1 MGVYAPAHRP
11 RAVFKLIEGAASPV
25 VPVVG
30 HLPRHTRIRDK
41 KSVLRGLL
49 PKGIVTELTE
59 SYVSPDPQQWI
70 WNQYKYYVQPGYL
83 RMRPDEV
90 AQLRLYLSSTYMP
103 DEPCGILTHAE
114 YFEDLDLTRS
124 AGWPSLHTKA
134 WFWNYDYNRAINGWE
149 RFVATGEIPDV
160 IGVVSPKLNE
170 TLAPTKV
177 TRLVVCLPADF
188 HHKEKRVLE
197 PILSFHRQNPWR
209 GAMRVGTSMRGEA
222 HRIFND
228 FADDDEV
235 YECDLT
241 GQEFCHNDDVTGL
254 LSWLCQRQSSR
265 PDLVRALFD
274 ANRKA
279 KLLFPDGTLTDATPA
294 EKSGS
299 MYTLT
304 GNSICTE
311 MQWVRAHY
319 NIALAEGFPYDP
331 AHLKLHIL
339 GDNSLAALRGPLR
352 GKMLAFQM
360 LFRTYGFHLKV
371 QRSAG
376 RGAWGLVW
384 CGFTKEGP
392 REWLKFTKPLKMLA
406 KAYYDAPDAECCKQ
420 QLLAVYTL
428 CWNTPLR
435 DVAAQALERL
445 KRQCGTPYVLPSY
458 FDVQCTLAEGIE
470 QGRGGFSFSTSAVVP
485 LRASNSVHNGQRGPP
500 NKRVAMPK
508 GYGKKGGKIGP
519 PTKRAHN
526 KGIRRAKKQVK
537 RKERPRRK
545 GNAHGRARASVTSA
559 PAAEAWS
566 YRPIFSRKSIPGG
579 CLVTISDY
587 VMPVMQ
593 GAIETVAS
601 LPFSLDIK
609 EQSLQQPGSVNA
621 KLRQEASLWCRYQV
635 ESASVTYVGK
645 VGTDVLGDST
655 VAIIPGELKPPTSA
669 RELSSFMGASIGPVW
684 DKHRTGQWKPRENRL
699 FLTDRGGPDGG
710 SQRYPFSVAAA
721 CDGIQGT
728 STIQHEVG
736 NVFLTVKI
744 RFVDSCE
751 PPSNTLVL
759 AMSEAR
765 VTEATHNFQM
775 EWNGMN
781 AQVGDFNWNP
791 RGVGSGYFTATPA
804 AAGSSAA
811 GTLFDNVPNRIYFD
825 LEAGTYYMAVYVDL
839 TAAPEEKVNAGFE
852 VVRHGKPTV
861 DGPEA
866 KGDVF
871 ASLIGTRLTE
881 DQTQLWTIAT
891 DSATVATAYANA
903 FWFFAIIPSPMRC
916 YVNFNAVDVRTIN
929 SARLVAVR
937 TA

>member
-1 MGVYAPAHRP
+1 M
-11 RAVFKLIEGAASPV
+11 
-25 VPVVG
+25 
-30 HLPRHTRIRDK
+30 
-41 KSVLRGLL
+41 
-49 PKGIVTELTE
+49 TELTE
-59 SYVSPDPQQWI
+59 SYVSPDPLQWK

-103 DEPCGILTHAE
+103 DQPCGILTHAE

-124 AGWPSLHTKA
+124 AGWPSLNTKA

-149 RFVATGEIPDV
+149 RFVATGEVPDV

-188 HHKEKRVLE
+188 HYKEKRVLE
-197 PILSFHRQNPWR
+197 PILNFHRQNPWR

-279 KLLFPDGTLTDATPA
+279 KLLFPDGTLTAATPA

-352 GKMLAFQM
+352 GRMLAFQM

-392 REWLKFTKPLKMLA
+392 RQWLKFTKPMKMSA
-406 KAYYDAPDAECCKQ
+406 KAYYDAPDAERCKQ

-445 KRQCGTPYVLPSY
+445 KRQYGTPYVLPSY

-485 LRASNSVHNGQRGPP
+485 LRAINSVHNGQRGPP
-500 NKRVAMPK
+500 NKRVKMPK
-508 GYGKKGGKIGP
+508 SYGKKGGKIGP
-519 PTKRAHN
+519 PTKKQHN
-526 KGIRRAKKQVK
+526 KGIRRAKKVEK
-537 RKERPRRK
+537 RKMKPRRPGNTSRALAAPTAMSFEYRPRYERK
-545 GNAHGRARASVTSA
+545 H
-559 PAAEAWS
+559 
-566 YRPIFSRKSIPGG
+566 IKGG
-579 CLVTISDY
+579 CIVRMSDL
-587 VMPVMQ
+587 VMPIQAGVYEQ
-593 GAIETVAS
+593 VQSA
-601 LPFSLDIK
+601 PFSLDIADFA
-609 EQSLQQPGSVNA
+609 SANPNGLSP
-621 KLRQEASLWCRYQV
+621 KLRMESALWTRYQV
-635 ESASVTYVGK
+635 LSARAMYRPK
-645 VGTDVLGDST
+645 VGTGVPGALTLGLIT
-655 VAIIPGELKPPTSA
+655 GEVRPPTSA
-669 RELSSFMGASIGPVW
+669 RELALFHGAVYGNVW
-684 DKHRTGQWKPRENRL
+684 SAHTTGVYKPRENVL
-699 FLTDRGGPDGG
+699 YPTDRGGPDSNPQQFPFTVACCVEGG
-710 SQRYPFSVAAA
+710 PSSDTGAAENTMII
-721 CDGIQGT
+721 G
-728 STIQHEVG
+728 EVFID
-736 NVFLTVKI
+736 VTI
-744 RFVDSCE
+744 RFIDEAAPQSTAMTLRVDNSIGSIGTYLL
-751 PPSNTLVL
+751 PWRQLS
-759 AMSEAR
+759 
-765 VTEATHNFQM
+765 QM
-775 EWNGMN
+775 
-781 AQVGDFNWNP
+781 VGDFNWRPNGLKFVP
-791 RGVGSGYFTATPA
+791 QIVPVIADCFLGNTKTGTNQYWPSG
-804 AAGSSAA
+804 G
-811 GTLFDNVPNRIYFD
+811 YFD
-825 LEAGTYYMAVYVDL
+825 LEAGNYDCYASLAAAAPLEEKKVDEGWFPVGKPAIGTPNAVGDIFVSCWAQDLSNPTTIVSCVAVDSYGF
-839 TAAPEEKVNAGFE
+839 TAAGRCTFYLKVQLTFPARCAIYVCNAASRVFNAG
-852 VVRHGKPTV
+852 
-861 DGPEA
+861 
-866 KGDVF
+866 
-871 ASLIGTRLTE
+871 S
-881 DQTQLWTIAT
+881 QLSI
-891 DSATVATAYANA
+891 VKR
-903 FWFFAIIPSPMRC
+903 PSSG
-916 YVNFNAVDVRTIN
+916 N
-929 SARLVAVR
+929 
-937 TA
+937 